1 MLSLK
6 LVSVTVCEPLFV
18 TLMSYTKSPPGSCIV
33 LTLAA
38 FVTDIFGITGV
49 GFAVTVTVSVAVFVS
64 VFWLLS
70 VAIAVTILV

>member
-1 MLSLK
+1 
-6 LVSVTVCEPLFV
+6 
-18 TLMSYTKSPPGSCIV
+18 MSYTKSPPGSCIV
-33 LTLAA
+33 LILAA

-49 GFAVTVTVSVAVFVS
+49 GSAVTVTVSVAVFVS